1 MITCKSARKWLPLLN
16 AEEYGTD
23 IPKRAELEEHLKQC
37 SACREYQTEQ
47 MRFREAMSRAGKV
60 QFSAEYLQDFTL
72 RLNQHLDSSEKPKG
86 WLRFWMHQLD
96 ASPLPTLAGAAAG
109 VWLLMVAVMQFPGVG
124 LALLKAVG
132 M

>member
-1 MITCKSARKWLPLLN
+1 MIACKSARKWLPLLD
-16 AEEYGTD
+16 AEEYGTG

-37 SACREYQTEQ
+37 NACREYQAEQ
-47 MRFREAMSRAGKV
+47 MRLREAMSRGGKM
-60 QFSAEYLQDFTL
+60 QFSEEYLQDFTL
-72 RLNQHLDSSEKPKG
+72 RLNQRLDSNEKPKG

-109 VWLLMVAVMQFPGVG
+109 VWLFIVAAMQFPGVG
-124 LALLKAVG
+124 LALLKVVG